1 MERDKII
8 YKEMV
13 RDNSSHEAWHGTGN
27 KVLLIYLLVGI
38 VVDTEEKSAF
48 AVVDCSMDFV
58 LVVD

>member
-1 MERDKII
+1 
-8 YKEMV
+8 MV